1 MTQLTR
7 ALFDSPEERVMF
19 FQALSVV
26 SDAAGFAAKAGL
38 EVFFDSIEDTASLEK
53 AVATGVETFGVELVW
68 RLEQLSKE

>member
-1 MTQLTR
+1 MTRLTR

-19 FQALSVV
+19 FAALRVV

-38 EVFFDSIEDTASLEK
+38 EVFEDTASVEK
-53 AVATGVETFGVELVW
+53 AVATGVETFGVDLVW